1 MLTQAPLPGWLNL
14 YRAMLRRPLS
24 DAVLAGPWHRE
35 DEVAG
40 WLSRSA
46 WSLALIALWR
56 QSRAP
61 ALPLT
66 VWLPDY
72 FCNSSLLALRQ
83 TGAKLVFYPL
93 TAELL
98 PDMPACRLL
107 ADANKP
113 DLFVLV
119 HYFGQP
125 TRTAA
130 ARDFCGHHSAW
141 LIEDAAHAL
150 RPVDGVGDS
159 GDFVMY
165 SPHKNLPMPDGA
177 VLVVRPNGPASF
189 AASGLA
195 SFGLPMHWA
204 GQLRNLQQ
212 RMGGAVSNVR
222 AQPYVWLAKRVL
234 QKLGLRTLRRVK
246 LPFAEPLDL
255 GESVTPLITPTY
267 SDLAKRLL
275 TGLISGLGD
284 VTRQRQRHQ
293 LLWDASLVSE
303 RPQFSDAVSVSA
315 AERSINRAWT
325 PYLGAYRFDDAATA
339 QFRFDQWQQAGLPVT
354 TWPDLPPEV
363 MKNPQDHANALH
375 VRHTRFYLPVHQSLS
390 ARGMLKQRHPEKSG
404 SAEAG
409 LRLVW
414 GGVPRSQ
421 WQQWVTQIGQSNLL
435 QSWAYGVAKSDKAGW
450 QVRHGVF
457 YRANE
462 PFAMVQVLQKRVA
475 GVVLVSRI
483 NRGPLFFSL
492 PEAQE
497 ARAVWAQLG
506 SLGSLWRGKVLAA
519 APALGLTGS
528 NLRMMDDLG
537 YRQFSP
543 KAWESVWVD
552 LRISLASLRQKLDGK
567 WRNVLAF
574 SEKADLKL
582 EAGGDD
588 QLFDWM
594 MARYRELMR
603 DKNFSGMP
611 VDLLLALRKQLPA
624 ESRLI
629 VMRAVHD
636 AQAVAGICLV
646 CHGSAATYLLG
657 WNGPEGRKLKAN
669 QYLLWQAVVYLK
681 QAGLDWFD
689 LGGLDEDHTPGIAA
703 FKLGLRGERY
713 ELVGEYWK
721 W

>member
-1 MLTQAPLPGWLNL
+1 MLTQAPLPGWLNF
-14 YRAMLRRPLS
+14 YRAMVRCPSS
-24 DAVLAGPWHRE
+24 DAVLGAPWHRE
-35 DEVAG
+35 GEVAG

-61 ALPLT
+61 SLPLT

-83 TGAKLVFYPL
+83 TCAKLVFYPL

-113 DLFVLV
+113 DMFVLV

-125 TRTAA
+125 TPAA
-130 ARDFCGHHSAW
+130 AVRDFCGHHSAW
-141 LIEDAAHAL
+141 LIEDAAHVL

-165 SPHKNLPMPDGA
+165 SPHKNLPLPDGA

-195 SFGLPMHWA
+195 GFGLPVRWA
-204 GQLRNLQQ
+204 GQLRDLQQ
-212 RMGGAVSNVR
+212 RMGGVVLNSR
-222 AQPYVWLAKRVL
+222 AQPLVWLAKRVL
-234 QKLGLRTLRRVK
+234 QKLGLRSLRRVK
-246 LPFAEPLDL
+246 VPFAEPFDL
-255 GESVTPLITPTY
+255 GESVTPLMVPTH
-267 SDLAKRLL
+267 SGLAKRLL
-275 TGLISGLGD
+275 TGLLSGLGD
-284 VTRQRQRHQ
+284 VARQRQRNQ
-293 LLWDASLVSE
+293 LVWDALLVSE
-303 RPQFSDAVSVSA
+303 QTEFSHVAATVRSV
-315 AERSINRAWT
+315 NRAWT
-325 PYLGAYRFDDAATA
+325 PYLGAYRVDDAAAA
-339 QFRFDQWQQAGLPVT
+339 QVRFDQWQKLGLPVT
-354 TWPDLPPEV
+354 TWPDLSPEA

-390 ARGMLKQRHPEKSG
+390 ARGMLKQLHPEKSG
-404 SAEAG
+404 SVEAVG
-409 LRLVW
+409 LRVVW
-414 GGVPRSQ
+414 DGVSSSQ

-435 QSWAYGVAKSDKAGW
+435 QSWAYGQAKSDEAGW
-450 QVRHGVF
+450 QVRRGVF

-462 PFAMVQVLQKRVA
+462 PYAMVQVLQKRVA

-483 NRGPLFFSL
+483 NRGPLFFSP

-506 SLGSLWRGKVLAA
+506 SLGNLWRGKVLAA

-528 NLRMMDDLG
+528 NLCMMDDLG

-543 KAWESVWVD
+543 RAWESVWVD
-552 LRISLASLRQKLDGK
+552 LRIRLASLRQRLDGK
-567 WRNVLAF
+567 WRNVLVF
-574 SEKADLKL
+574 SERADLKL
-582 EAGGDD
+582 EAGSDD

-594 MARYRELMR
+594 LARYKELMR

-611 VDLLLALRKQLPA
+611 VDLLLALRKHLPA

-681 QAGLDWFD
+681 QAGLAWFD

-713 ELVGEYWK
+713 ELAGEYWK

>member
-1 MLTQAPLPGWLNL
+1 MLTQAPLPAWLSL
-14 YRAMLRRPLS
+14 YRAMVSRPPS
-24 DAVLAGPWHRE
+24 AAVLAAPWHRE
-35 DEVAG
+35 GEVAG

-93 TAELL
+93 TADLL

-125 TRTAA
+125 SPAAA
-130 ARDFCGHHSAW
+130 ARDFCGHHGAW
-141 LIEDAAHAL
+141 LIEDAAHVL
-150 RPVDGVGDS
+150 RPVVGVGDS

-165 SPHKNLPMPDGA
+165 SPHKHLPMPDGA

-195 SFGLPMHWA
+195 SFGLPVHWS
-204 GQLRNLQQ
+204 GQLGDLQQ
-212 RMGGAVSNVR
+212 RMGGAVLNGR
-222 AQPYVWLAKRVL
+222 AQALVWLAKRVL
-234 QKLGLRTLRRVK
+234 QKFGLRSLRVVRV
-246 LPFAEPLDL
+246 PFAEPVVL
-255 GESVTPLITPTY
+255 GDSVASLIAPAQ
-267 SDLAKRLL
+267 SGLAKRLL
-275 TGLISGLGD
+275 AGLLSGLGD
-284 VTRQRQRHQ
+284 VARQRQRNQ
-293 LLWDASLVSE
+293 LQWDALLLGEGTQFPDAVLATE
-303 RPQFSDAVSVSA
+303 RPV
-315 AERSINRAWT
+315 NRAWT
-325 PYLGAYRFDDAATA
+325 PYLATYQIDDAAAA
-339 QFRFDQWQQAGLPVT
+339 QVRFDQWQKLGLPVT

-363 MKNPQDHANALH
+363 MKKPQDHVNALY
-375 VRHTRFYLPVHQSLS
+375 VRHTRFYLPVHQSLRTREMS
-390 ARGMLKQRHPEKSG
+390 KHLHPKKLG
-404 SAEAG
+404 SVEAAG

-414 GGVPRSQ
+414 DGVSSSQ

-435 QSWAYGVAKSDKAGW
+435 QSWAYGEAKSVDSGW
-450 QVRHGVF
+450 QVKRGVF
-457 YRANE
+457 YRASE
-462 PFAMVQVLQKRVA
+462 PFAIVQVLQKRVA
-475 GVVLVSRI
+475 GIMLVSRI
-483 NRGPLFFSL
+483 NRGPLFFS
-492 PEAQE
+492 PPKAQE

-506 SLGSLWRGKVLAA
+506 SFGSLWRGRVLAA
-519 APALGLTGS
+519 APGLGLSGS

-543 KAWESVWVD
+543 RAWESVWVD
-552 LRISLASLRQKLDGK
+552 LRVSLASLRQKLDGK

-574 SEKADLKL
+574 SERANLKL
-582 EAGGDD
+582 EAGSDG

-594 MARYRELMR
+594 LARYKELMR
-603 DKNFSGMP
+603 DKDFSGMP
-611 VDLLLALRKQLPA
+611 VDLLLALRKHLPA
-624 ESRLI
+624 ESRLV

-636 AQAVAGICLV
+636 AQAVASICLV

-689 LGGLDEDHTPGIAA
+689 LGGIDEDHTPGIAA